1 MLTSVIHLIAF
12 KILGKIIL
20 GPCRFKM
27 TQVPLG
33 WPNRQKHF
41 IAPFKMQFLRSIQ
54 SILKSTL
61 DRGLPRC
68 KNLRSFPLFFSYYF
82 SSALFCWLLSGFLY
96 SLFEVN
102 CEFHRFLHQGKD
114 EHYNTLKNDSNV
126 CRRKPSLRVPE
137 LGPGATYSG
146 FNKFHSLFKWC

>member
-82 SSALFCWLLSGFLY
+82 SLALFCWLFSGFLY
-96 SLFEVN
+96 SLFNIKLWISQV
-102 CEFHRFLHQGKD
+102 FTPRQGWAL
-114 EHYNTLKNDSNV
+114 YTVKNDSSVFWN
-126 CRRKPSLRVPE
+126 RRCVSL
-137 LGPGATYSG
+137 
-146 FNKFHSLFKWC
+146 N